1 MNLLDYLPGVPDFPK
16 PGVLFR
22 DISPLLANP
31 AAFKEAICQLDEIA
45 KQFDYTHILG
55 IESRGFIFGSALAH
69 HTHKGLAL
77 ARKPNKLP
85 LASHRET
92 YGLEYG
98 NDSLE
103 IQQSTLP
110 KDAKVLLLDDV
121 LATGGTLIAADKLI
135 RSAGFEVSGAITL
148 LEIAFLNGNALLER
162 NRIRHQSVLKS

>member
-1 MNLLDYLPGVPDFPK
+1 MNLIDYLPGVPDFPK

-31 AAFKEAICQLDEIA
+31 AAFKEAICQLDDLA

-69 HTHKGLAL
+69 HAHKGLAL

-85 LASHRET
+85 LASHREA

-110 KDAKVLLLDDV
+110 TDAKVLLLDDV
-121 LATGGTLIAADKLI
+121 LATGGTLLAADKLL
-135 RSAGFEVSGAITL
+135 RSAGFEVAGAITL
-148 LEIAFLNGNALLER
+148 LEITFLNGNALL
-162 NRIRHQSVLKS
+162 NRHGIRCQSVLKS

>member
-1 MNLLDYLPGVPDFPK
+1 MNLFDYLPGVPDFPK

-31 AAFKEAICQLDEIA
+31 DAFKEAISQLNEIA
-45 KQFDYTHILG
+45 QQFDYTHILG

-85 LASHRET
+85 LASHREA

-110 KDAKVLLLDDV
+110 KDARVLLLDDV

-135 RSAGFEVSGAITL
+135 RSAGFEVCGAITL
-148 LEIAFLNGNALLER
+148 LEITFLNGNQLLEQ

>member
-31 AAFKEAICQLDEIA
+31 AAFKEAIRQLDEIA
-45 KQFDYTHILG
+45 QQFDYTHILG

-69 HTHKGLAL
+69 HAHKGLAL

-85 LASHRET
+85 LASHREA

-148 LEIAFLNGNALLER
+148 LEISFLNGNELLEQ